1 MKNAKSS
8 FWGWGIGIL
17 LLLLGIGMLGTTIHS
32 MISYRDIQANPVTV
46 TATVFKYEEDTKTD
60 ADRMDKIV
68 YDLYMSY
75 TYEGEE
81 YTTRYDTVRKEAD
94 AKAALGKSVQIEI
107 NPDKPDSSSN
117 EHAGYLIG
125 FLPSF
130 VFLGLGIR
138 IVYSHVKK
146 S

>member
-8 FWGWGIGIL
+8 FWGWAIGIL

-60 ADRMDKIV
+60 ADGVDKIV

>member
-1 MKNAKSS
+1 MKSAKSS

-32 MISYRDIQANPVTV
+32 MVSYRDIQANPVTV

-60 ADRMDKIV
+60 ADGVDKIV

-94 AKAALGKSVQIEI
+94 AKAALVS
-107 NPDKPDSSSN
+107 
-117 EHAGYLIG
+117 LCR
-125 FLPSF
+125 L
-130 VFLGLGIR
+130 R
-138 IVYSHVKK
+138 
-146 S
+146 

>member
-17 LLLLGIGMLGTTIHS
+17 LLLLGIGMSGTTIHS
-32 MISYRDIQANPVTV
+32 MVSYRDIQANPVTV

-60 ADRMDKIV
+60 ADGVDKIV

-81 YTTRYDTVRKEAD
+81 YITRYDTVRKESD

-107 NPDKPDSSSN
+107 NPDEPDSSSN
-117 EHAGYLIG
+117 EHAGYLVG
-125 FLPSF
+125 FLPSIL
-130 VFLGLGIR
+130 FLGVGVR
-138 IVYSHVKK
+138 FVYYQVKK

>member
-8 FWGWGIGIL
+8 FCGWGIGIF
-17 LLLLGIGMLGTTIHS
+17 LLLLGIGMLVTTIHS

-60 ADRMDKIV
+60 ADGMDKVV

-81 YTTRYDTVRKEAD
+81 YTTRYDTVRKESD
-94 AKAALGKSVQIEI
+94 AKAALGKSVQIQI
-107 NPDKPDSSSN
+107 NPDKPSSSSN
-117 EHAGYLIG
+117 EHAGYLFG
-125 FLPSF
+125 FLPSIL
-130 VFLGLGIR
+130 FLGAGVLF
-138 IVYSHVKK
+138 VYYQVKK
-146 S
+146 H